1 MSDELCA
8 LIEQY
13 MSEGETRENAE
24 WMARRTL
31 EAKKA
36 FATLHELSPDV
47 PREITCN
54 NYKQAQKRLH
64 KRVDTFMGISS

>member
-1 MSDELCA
+1 MTDEICA
-8 LIEQY
+8 LIAQY

-24 WMARRTL
+24 WMARRTI

-36 FATLHELSPDV
+36 FATLHELSGE
-47 PREITCN
+47 PREITCG
-54 NYKQAQKRLH
+54 NYERAQKRLH